1 MDKAGLIAAYE
12 RAIDSPAKRMDL
24 IEGLIANQHDI
35 SALGLESYLVEVLRA
50 DPNPIV
56 RHEAAFVLGRLKDCG
71 QIGGDVAVSALC
83 IAACEDPSLVVRH
96 EAVEALACFEHDEAS
111 SVLVNLLYHDHS
123 DIRATASIS
132 LERRNE
138 LPSPECPA

>member
-35 SALGLESYLVEVLRA
+35 SALGLECYLVEVLRA

-71 QIGGDVAVSALC
+71 QIEGDAAVSALC
-83 IAACEDPSLVVRH
+83 VAACEDPSLVVRH
-96 EAVEALACFEHDEAS
+96 EVVEALACFEHDEAS
-111 SVLVNLLYHDHS
+111 SVLVNLLSHDHP

-138 LPSPECPA
+138 LPAPRCSS